1 MGRDARRAVALQARV
16 AVQRQAARDER
27 GIRDFRRRD
36 VARGS
41 PHRIDR
47 VLTPVPEPAAS
58 ADRLPAGFEELD
70 AVIARLTSVRER
82 ASESHNYV
90 EVEWFTE
97 QIESLRRVRE
107 AIVRRWAN
115 QPPESSPSGAGE
127 SDAGGGSDPGSGV
140 TEEME
145 INRDTWPVY
154 TDSTYQFAMAHPADF
169 VVRPLDSAKLAEL
182 TPAPLASIR
191 FMSPAIANSDLGD
204 LDIPELNVRIFPAPP
219 DGSLESWLA
228 ASGLTAEGDNV
239 AAYQNAAVSGVQ
251 VCLSTLLAPNCSIFV
266 IGNGWV
272 YQLTPLGPVGQ
283 AMVDSF
289 SLSS

>member
-1 MGRDARRAVALQARV
+1 MMKRLLQMILALTLLVLGVVACTPG
-16 AVQRQAARDER
+16 DEL
-27 GIRDFRRRD
+27 
-36 VARGS
+36 S
-41 PHRIDR
+41 
-47 VLTPVPEPAAS
+47 
-58 ADRLPAGFEELD
+58 LPAGADANTAAETTAPGETGLETTTQDGSMPDVIVDATPMSEAEL
-70 AVIARLTSVRER
+70 
-82 ASESHNYV
+82 
-90 EVEWFTE
+90 
-97 QIESLRRVRE
+97 
-107 AIVRRWAN
+107 AN